1 MFSFLNNIPQVTKN
15 ILILNVLFFLASVV
29 FEKQGIDLASLMG
42 SHFFNSSLFEPYQV
56 ITSMFFQATFM
67 HLFLNMFIFVM
78 IGSHL
83 ERLWGAKRFF
93 IFVISAG
100 IGAIIFHNII
110 GFVDLYNVKKQLYSL
125 GYNVDS
131 LDYQLK
137 NFGQIRYMLKDQWV
151 IDKYLFLSG
160 FSGYGASGIVYGL
173 LVAFAILFPNTE
185 FHLYFLFPIKAK
197 YLISFYFL
205 YEVVQIFY
213 HPADDFVGHLAH
225 VGGAITGAI
234 MVLYWRKT
242 DKKNFW

>member
-15 ILILNVLFFLASVV
+15 ILILNVLFFIASLV
-29 FEKQGIDLASLMG
+29 FEKQGVDLSVILG

-56 ITSMFFQATFM
+56 VTSMFFQSTFM

-78 IGSHL
+78 VGSHL

-100 IGAIIFHNII
+100 IGAIIFHNVFGVI
-110 GFVDLYNVKKQLYSL
+110 DLYNVKKQLFYL

-131 LDYQLK
+131 LDYQYK
-137 NFGQIRYMLKDQWV
+137 NVGEFQYMLKDQW
-151 IDKYLFLSG
+151 ILDRYSMLTGTSSF
-160 FSGYGASGIVYGL
+160 GASGIVYGL
-173 LVAFAILFPNTE
+173 LIAFGILFPNTE
-185 FHLYFLFPIKAK
+185 FYLYFLFPIKAK
-197 YLISFYFL
+197 YLISFYFI
-205 YEVVQIFY
+205 YEVVQIFS
-213 HPADDFVGHLAH
+213 HTADDFVGHLAH